1 MSQAATKQVESR
13 EPEAA
18 TSSVTTAPQLA
29 SNGSVGATQTA
40 TPERDNLTG
49 KYEQPAPYFL
59 VALDSAERLLAYSS
73 ETGVNV
79 DDATRNSIL
88 EARAA
93 GTQGWTRKIASNL
106 LAGLGK
112 IAAQVKPVTAESLK
126 ACSAQENR
134 TVRTYWIV
142 AISLAIFIVP
152 VSVATFVTSGIAD
165 AIRKDIITANELAV
179 KLGSQLG
186 PSEVSRSTTLAPN
199 DNDGSGSPSS
209 LPPGLSR
216 VDVITELQSFAATMR
231 AIDTRGRQLNWLIFH
246 AQKDPFLELRSD
258 PVKIKEKLQLKV
270 PLPANLAVAANDRIA
285 VYQDVRSFA
294 QGVVD
299 SVSVFYG
306 AITVCILP
314 VLYAL
319 LGTCAYLLRSFERD
333 MSNRTFVP
341 SHADSPR
348 FLIAGI
354 GGAVV
359 GLFNNFAITQGAS
372 IPPLAI
378 AFLVGYA
385 VDVFFSFLEG
395 LIQAF
400 TKDKTSSTIS
410 SPSTATRRSPEL
422 EAAK

>member
-1 MSQAATKQVESR
+1 MSQAATKQVQSR

-18 TSSVTTAPQLA
+18 ASGVTTAQQLP
-29 SNGSVGATQTA
+29 SNGSVDASQTV
-40 TPERDNLTG
+40 TPERDNSTG
-49 KYEQPAPYFL
+49 RYEQPAPYFL
-59 VALDSAERLLAYSS
+59 DALDSAERLLAYSS
-73 ETGVNV
+73 ETGVPV
-79 DDATRNSIL
+79 DDAARNSIL

-93 GTQGWTRKIASNL
+93 GSQGWTQPIAANL
-106 LAGLGK
+106 LAALAK
-112 IAAQVKPVTAESLK
+112 IAVQVKPVTAESLK
-126 ACSAQENR
+126 ACSIQRGR
-134 TVRTYWIV
+134 TVLTYWIV
-142 AISLAIFIVP
+142 AISLAILIVP
-152 VSVATFVTSGIAD
+152 VSVTTFVTSGIAD

-186 PSEVSRSTTLAPN
+186 PSDVPVFSLATN
-199 DNDGSGSPSS
+199 SSNGSGSPSS

-231 AIDTRGRQLNWLIFH
+231 AIDTRGRQLNWLIFYS
-246 AQKDPFLELRSD
+246 QKDPFLELRSD
-258 PVKIKEKLQLKV
+258 PAKIKEKLQLKV
-270 PLPANLAVAANDRIA
+270 PLPANLALAANDRIA

-306 AITVCILP
+306 AITACILP

-333 MSNRTFVP
+333 MSNHTFVP

-359 GLFNNFAITQGAS
+359 GLFNNFVITQGAS

-385 VDVFFSFLEG
+385 VDVFFSFLES
-395 LIQAF
+395 LIQTF
-400 TKDKTSSTIS
+400 SKDKTSSTIS
-410 SPSTATRRSPEL
+410 SPSPTTRPLPEL
-422 EAAK
+422 AK